1 MKKLKIILEVSY
13 NQSIV
18 LGGGNFLLQPEIQKE
33 YTGEKS

>member
-13 NQSIV
+13 NKSRV
-18 LGGGNFLLQPEIQKE
+18 LGGGNFLLQTEIKKE